1 MKNRKGFSLIELLA
15 IIIII
20 GLILIVALPA
30 VTKLLKNNNN
40 KQYDKYYEVVKAGA
54 LRYSEELKDD
64 LGGYSDTGCIEVTI
78 NELIEEKIIK
88 EYNEKDITCEGT
100 TRLNNV
106 KGNVSV
112 LVNLT
117 CKNNRGVTTYEVSE
131 IGEGDCIAY
140 APESGNGDSNFSGTL
155 VEKILDDN
163 DEQADTNIDFSQISS
178 DTNGK
183 GLYYTSTNTEGN
195 KKTYYFRGNV
205 TNNYV
210 SFAGYVWRIVRINE
224 DGSIRLVTQ
233 DSVGT
238 SVFNTEYSDN
248 AFVGYM
254 YGIPETTTVI
264 GDVNEDGKLDTK
276 DSVLLSQYLADWTSA
291 QLSNRQLLIADMNY
305 DGSVTTVDA
314 TILSQFTAEWSY
326 SLDDYSSTARYNKTH
341 ANVTDSTIKA
351 YIDDWYEAN
360 LKTSYSNYLAD
371 AGFCNDRSMAT
382 SAGIWQSDDT
392 ALGYGT
398 QTTLYGT
405 TNRIQKN
412 KKPQFACP
420 QSNDLFTTKSSSK
433 GNNALT
439 YPIGLLTA
447 DEVVY
452 AGGQN
457 QTTNASMYLSGSY
470 YWTMSPISFLT
481 LGAGEWYVLSD
492 GYVGYHTGVNGAQ
505 GVRPVINL
513 KSCTLWKS
521 GNGTS
526 SLPYQISEC
535 DN

>member
-233 DSVGT
+233 DSIGS
-238 SVFNTEYSDN
+238 SVFNEHSSDN

-254 YGIPETTTVI
+254 YGISEATTVI

-276 DSVLLSQYLADWTSA
+276 DSVLLSQYLAGWTSA

-305 DGSVTTVDA
+305 DGSVTTADA
-314 TILSQFTAEWSY
+314 TILSQVTAEWSY
-326 SLDDYSSTARYNKTH
+326 NIDDYSSTARYNKTH

-360 LKTSYSNYLAD
+360 LKTNYSSYLAD
-371 AGFCNDRSMAT
+371 AGFCNDRSLNV
-382 SAGIWQSDDT
+382 G
-392 ALGYGT
+392 LGYGLT
-398 QTTLYGT
+398 GT
-405 TNRIQKN
+405 TYRVYDRLKN
-412 KKPQFACP
+412 NKTPQFKCE
-420 QSNDLFTTKSSSK
+420 QSNDLFTTTTSTK
-433 GNNALT
+433 GNKSLD
-439 YPIGLLTA
+439 YPIGMLTM
-447 DEVVY
+447 DEVAY
-452 AGGQN
+452 AGAIYVTSQD
-457 QTTNASMYLSGSY
+457 TMYLINGDY
-470 YWTMSPISFLT
+470 FWTMSPYQFFS
-481 LGAGEWYVLSD
+481 APS
-492 GYVGYHTGVNGAQ
+492 VGYTAMTWLIGGGGFARQAHVDLGGVS
-505 GVRPVINL
+505 VRPVINL